1 MTPGFVGLILEN
13 SVLEILS
20 GDGDTACEGSRGRV
34 RWEDRGVPAGP
45 PEPGVMDRDP
55 GGGGEGRTMQT

>member
-20 GDGDTACEGSRGRV
+20 GDGDTACEGSRGGV
-34 RWEDRGVPAGP
+34 RWEDRGVPEGP
-45 PEPGVMDRDP
+45 PEPGVIGRDP
-55 GGGGEGRTMQT
+55 RG